1 MILSRHQYI
10 TPKPLREAR
19 NHLAARIGAPLLLAG
34 LLLGGTAVAQKPV
47 TPPGPAGSKPA
58 AKAPKII
65 KFTLVF
71 SRPGTYLC
79 YPVRDGRKGEGFE
92 IKPGQ
97 NTLPVEVTS
106 DIDGIEIVDEING
119 LVATRS
125 IAKIKNNSTV
135 KIAADAFN
143 QIQAVI
149 IELKSKNGQPAA
161 RGVVRLA
168 VGKDEPL
175 QYGLSANDN
184 GSVRFENIALG
195 KAQAVGYATS
205 GDDAVKQTVIITPQS
220 GGKPQIIVLTLPV
233 DVPTVTPP
241 SPPPGAPGSVTTT
254 TGANGQPTIIVNT
267 SENKPEPKND
277 WSSGVVGIL
286 ILGGLGFWGLRY
298 LKQRGMTPK
307 EAISEGLQKLGVDSP
322 NAGIPGS
329 PHAGLR
335 PSGPNVV
342 QTPLPSLMDLPAAAA
357 ATGPVMPEPEKS
369 FVGPRLIGLAGEY
382 AGRTIA
388 LQSDTESRLT
398 IGRDPAT
405 TIPLAMDSAVSRRH
419 AVIVPNGPGWDL
431 MDEAS
436 QNGTFLNSRKIE
448 DRAALNSGD
457 VIQIGKARFRYEA

>member
-1 MILSRHQYI
+1 MLS
-10 TPKPLREAR
+10 
-19 NHLAARIGAPLLLAG
+19 ARIVAPMLLLAG
-34 LLLGGTAVAQKPV
+34 SLWIAPAHAQEPT
-47 TPPGPAGSKPA
+47 TPPGPASGSKPA
-58 AKAPKII
+58 KQPKII
-65 KFTLVF
+65 KFTLSF

-79 YPVRDGRKGEGFE
+79 YPVKDGNKGEGFE
-92 IKPGQ
+92 LKPGQ

-135 KIAADAFN
+135 KIGADAFD
-143 QIQAVI
+143 QLQAVI

-168 VGKDEPL
+168 TAKGEPL

-205 GDDAVKQTVIITPQS
+205 GDDVVKQTVIITPQP
-220 GGKPQIIVLTLPV
+220 GGKPQVVSLTLPV
-233 DVPTVTPP
+233 DVQTVEAAESP
-241 SPPPGAPGSVTTT
+241 SPATSGGATS
-254 TGANGQPTIIVNT
+254 GAAPTIIVNT
-267 SENKPEPKND
+267 GEAKPEPRND
-277 WSSGVVGIL
+277 WASGIFGL
-286 ILGGLGFWGLRY
+286 AILGGLLFWGLRY

-307 EAISEGLQKLGVDSP
+307 EAFAEGLQKLGVDSP

-329 PHAGLR
+329 PHTGLR
-335 PSGPNVV
+335 SSGPDAVH
-342 QTPLPSLMDLPAAAA
+342 TPLPSLAELPVASA
-357 ATGPVMPEPEKS
+357 ATGPVAPEPEKS

-388 LQSDTESRLT
+388 LQSDTEDRLT

-405 TIPLAMDSAVSRRH
+405 TIALGSDSSVSRRH

-436 QNGTFLNSRKIE
+436 QNGTHVNGRRIE
-448 DRAALNSGD
+448 DRTALTHND
-457 VIQIGKARFRYEA
+457 VIQIGKARFRFEA

>member
-1 MILSRHQYI
+1 MMLSRYNFFSAKSAHRKNI
-10 TPKPLREAR
+10 AS
-19 NHLAARIGAPLLLAG
+19 RIIAPMLVGG
-34 LLLGGTAVAQKPV
+34 LLLSGPAWGQQKP
-47 TPPGPAGSKPA
+47 TAPPGPTSTNT
-58 AKAPKII
+58 AKQPKII

-79 YPVRDGRKGEGFE
+79 YPVQHGRKGEGFE

-97 NTLPVEVTS
+97 NTLPVEVPS
-106 DIDGIEIVDEING
+106 NIDGIEIVDEVNG

-125 IAKIKNNSTV
+125 INKIKHNSTV
-135 KIAADAFN
+135 KISSEAFN
-143 QIQAVI
+143 QLQAVI

-195 KAQAVGYATS
+195 KAQAIGYATS
-205 GDDAVKQTVIITPQS
+205 GDDVVKQTVIITPQP
-220 GGKPQIIVLTLPV
+220 GGKPQVIELTLPV
-233 DVPTVTPP
+233 DVQTVTASP
-241 SPPPGAPGSVTTT
+241 SPSASGN
-254 TGANGQPTIIVNT
+254 ANGTPQTIIVNT
-267 SENKPEPKND
+267 GESKPEPKND
-277 WSSGVVGIL
+277 WASGIFGIVVIV
-286 ILGGLGFWGLRY
+286 GLAFWGLRY

-307 EAISEGLQKLGVDSP
+307 EAFSEGLQKLGVDSP

-335 PSGPNVV
+335 SSAPNVV
-342 QTPLPSLMDLPAAAA
+342 QAPLPSLAELPEASAAAGRVA
-357 ATGPVMPEPEKS
+357 VEPDKS
-369 FVGPRLIGLAGEY
+369 FLGPRLIGLAGEY

-388 LQSDTESRLT
+388 MQSDTESRLT

-405 TIPLAMDSAVSRRH
+405 TIALATDSSVSRRH
-419 AVIVPNGPGWDL
+419 AVIVPNGEGWDL

-436 QNGTFLNSRKIE
+436 QNGTFVNSRKID
-448 DRAALNSGD
+448 DRTALTHGD
-457 VIQIGKARFRYEA
+457 VIQIGKSRFRFES